1 MANRYLYFNPRGFS
15 NEYSIISVDMKSDAE
30 TKILNLFTQ
39 YYQYYPEKKWNF
51 ITYKEAHSLTAH
63 NRKLLREY
71 RRAGLNNYVGATEI
85 TSIKEYNWLLNVDI
99 PL

>member
-30 TKILNLFTQ
+30 TKIFDLFTQ
-39 YYQYYPEKKWNF
+39 YYPKEKWHR
-51 ITYKEAHSLTAH
+51 ITYKDAYATTAH

-71 RRAGLNNYVGATEI
+71 RSAGLNNSVGATKI
-85 TSIKEYNWLLNVDI
+85 TSIREYNWLLNVDI